1 MFPIL
6 QWVSNTN
13 IKENNYELLIERE
26 RERGNK
32 EKYRKKKIG
41 IDDVALWFFIAG
53 QLMLG

>member
-13 IKENNYELLIERE
+13 IKENNYELLIEWE

-32 EKYRKKKIG
+32 EKYRKKKK
-41 IDDVALWFFIAG
+41 LE
-53 QLMLG
+53 

>member
-26 RERGNK
+26 RERERERGNK
-32 EKYRKKKIG
+32 EKYRKKK
-41 IDDVALWFFIAG
+41 LE
-53 QLMLG
+53 